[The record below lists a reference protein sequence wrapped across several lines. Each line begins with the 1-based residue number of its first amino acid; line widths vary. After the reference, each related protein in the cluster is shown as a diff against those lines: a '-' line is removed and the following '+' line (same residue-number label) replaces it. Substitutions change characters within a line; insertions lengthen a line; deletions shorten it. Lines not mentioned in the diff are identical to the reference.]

1 MKRLVS
7 FLAVLILVIAIGFGI
22 YWYFYLRKP
31 KEPVSLINLKTT
43 LVCNSDAVEVL
54 RSNKENWEPA
64 RNGDEIYWGDR
75 IRIPAGTEA
84 ALVIN
89 PKSKI
94 ELIDECEVWLEQTND
109 GKGALYLIKGD
120 VRYTLDADL
129 AFSTGKIKYSG
140 GEVLLQSNK
149 AAVPYIETGIT
160 QKSGGESTLFSSYAG
175 DHTLKNASGDY
186 VIESGKAAIIPPTG
200 DAPQIVDLPDP
211 PQIKTPKNGE
221 KIQKAILKK
230 GFDVIWTPTFGAVK
244 YRLEFLPTNQR
255 TAVGISYYTNNTGM
269 RIRNIEPNPYLA
281 RVYAEDIRGLKSKWS
296 DGVEIDINNNYF
308 RHLEKQATSQGIY
321 VGFMPYRDVMIAGG
335 FIRGYSPAEH
345 DVVLFSR
352 TDYWW
357 IQPLLDDFNTPI
369 DPDGYF
375 EIYTNLGDALA
386 VYVVKKGFKN
396 FADRYPDGQLP
407 PVDGVNIKAFKIVP
421 RNTF

>member
-1 MKRLVS
+1 MKRLVRLS
-7 FLAVLILVIAIGFGI
+7 AIFLVLLLSGFGV

-31 KEPVSLINLKTT
+31 SEPVSLISLKST
-43 LVCNSDAVEVL
+43 LVCNTDDVEVL
-54 RSNKENWEPA
+54 RSNKEEWEPA
-64 RNGDEIYWGDR
+64 KNGDEIYWGDR
-75 IRIPAGTEA
+75 IRIPSGTQA

-89 PKSKI
+89 PRSKI
-94 ELIDECEVWLEQTND
+94 ELLDECEVWLEQTND

-120 VRYTLDADL
+120 VRYSLDADL

-149 AAVPYIETGIT
+149 AATPYIETGIF
-160 QKSGGESTLFSSYAG
+160 QKSAGDPTLFSSYAG
-175 DHTLKNASGDY
+175 DHKLKNASGDY
-186 VIESGKAAIIPPTG
+186 VIETGKAAIIPPTG
-200 DAPQIVDLPDP
+200 EAPQIVDLPDP
-211 PQIKTPKNGE
+211 PQIRTPKSGE
-221 KIQKAILKK
+221 KIQKGYLKK
-230 GFDVIWTPTFGAVK
+230 GFDVIWTPTYGAVK

-255 TAVGISYYTNNTGM
+255 TAIGTSFYTSNTGM
-269 RIRNIEPNPYLA
+269 RIRNIEPNPYIT
-281 RVYAEDIRGLKSKWS
+281 RVYAEDIRGLRSRWS
-296 DGVEIDINNNYF
+296 ESVEIDINNNYF

-321 VGFMPYRDVMIAGG
+321 VGFMPYKDVMIAGG

-357 IQPLLDDFNTPI
+357 IQPLVDDFNTSI

-386 VYVVKKGFKN
+386 VYVVRKGYNSFN
-396 FADRYPDGQLP
+396 DRYPDGQLP
-407 PVDGVNIKAFKIVP
+407 KPDGVNIKATKIVP
-421 RNTF
+421 RNTY